1 MIFRRKRNRGRR
13 RGNALQQ
20 PRFLIDM
27 PSPLPELNKPRS
39 GTKAF
44 SRTAAFHK
52 WICLPAPPPP
62 ARWIIP
68 PREHVAAE
76 FRLARQALCL
86 PADHIA
92 KTGQAAKVTVNRNR
106 RPVAVFLPE
115 GELSAPRQF
124 QPRATSA
131 STHNPASSGRSQ
143 CDVFTPV

>member
-1 MIFRRKRNRGRR
+1 MGLPQGKSPATAPFSFD
-13 RGNALQQ
+13 
-20 PRFLIDM
+20 PY
-27 PSPLPELNKPRS
+27 PSQTKFNKS
-39 GTKAF
+39 KFGTGAF
-44 SRTAAFHK
+44 SKAAAFHK

-62 ARWIIP
+62 ARWIFL

-124 QPRATSA
+124 QPRGNQRQHA
-131 STHNPASSGRSQ
+131 
-143 CDVFTPV
+143 